1 MLLKKQIIKAKL
13 PNGQFVN
20 YVIYMR
26 KKYRGSSNLDALN
39 IVHKTLSKQ

>member
-1 MLLKKQIIKAKL
+1 MVNLLI
-13 PNGQFVN
+13 